1 MNPVWLLF
9 DATYDKGLGHVS
21 RLIALGQG
29 LEIERIPICFHAA
42 GQLPPAAVS
51 LIRQNGLNPEC
62 KCEGSPILII
72 ADTYNSGFINEI
84 SEKLQIGIVQLI
96 DEVSEFDVAIALV
109 EASPISPSRDYGQ
122 SRPVLKFSDS
132 PLLREEILEAKRFAT
147 NVSSSKLKVVAIL
160 GGVDDS
166 SYLTILNAL
175 VKVRDLEEF
184 ELTVISDSARVI
196 QFAIQNGIAVT
207 SESMNIS
214 RLTENYDF
222 VISASGVTAWEL
234 SYLGVPGFVVSIAEN
249 QNFQLNYL
257 NARGIRH
264 GLKVGDSNLV
274 EFILSQIR
282 TESKVSRKTEIL
294 NGVPRVIEFLRSNN
308 LLS

>member
-1 MNPVWLLF
+1 MNLVWLLS
-9 DATYDKGLGHVS
+9 DSTYDKGLGHVS

-29 LEIERIPICFHAA
+29 LENERIPICFHGA
-42 GQLPPAAVS
+42 GSLPPAAVR

-62 KCEGSPILII
+62 KCEDSPILII
-72 ADTYNSGFINEI
+72 ADTYNSGYINEI
-84 SEKLQIGIVQLI
+84 SEKLQVDIVQLI
-96 DEVSEFDVAIALV
+96 DEVSEFDAAIALV

-132 PLLREEILEAKRFAT
+132 PFLRAEILEAKHFAMK
-147 NVSSSKLKVVAIL
+147 VSSSKLNVVTIL

-166 SYLTILNAL
+166 SYLTILSAL
-175 VKVRDLEEF
+175 LKVRHLEEF
-184 ELTVISDSARVI
+184 ELTVVSDSARVV
-196 QFAIQNGIAVT
+196 QFSIQNGFTVT
-207 SESMNIS
+207 SESMSIS
-214 RLTENYDF
+214 RITEKYDF

-249 QNFQLNYL
+249 QNSQLNYL
-257 NARGIRH
+257 NTRGIRH